1 MASRQ
6 MPSKRRLPAW
16 MEVVHHQNSSVSN
29 SCGEPQSSDLG
40 FSEKL
45 ETDQKRP
52 HLVNS
57 SEPQVVDE
65 SGACCPDEEV
75 KQIAAA
81 GMLASAAV
89 KRASVA
95 SVSARQVIEQ
105 AMPLLTFT
113 GRPTYS
119 CHYADCAGICDDI
132 LTSLTSSDP
141 VAVGFDMEWPV
152 SFQKGSSSKTA
163 LIQLCFSETACYL
176 FHVSAMLKFPVA
188 LKNLIGDTRVVLV
201 GLNIEA
207 DLWRLER
214 DYDFRVKTLID
225 RGSVIDVG
233 RLANQKLKSSEKWT
247 LDGLCKNVLRKRLNK
262 DVKLRCGDWREV
274 PLSAE
279 QKLYASTDAYA
290 GLLLYQCLSNK

>member
-1 MASRQ
+1 MASKQ
-6 MPSKRRLPAW
+6 VPSKRRLPAW
-16 MEVVHHQNSSVSN
+16 MEVVHHQNSSMSN
-29 SCGEPQSSDLG
+29 SRGESPSLDLG
-40 FSEKL
+40 VSEQL

-57 SEPQVVDE
+57 SELKAVDE
-65 SGACCPDEEV
+65 SAAHCPDEEV
-75 KQIAAA
+75 KQI
-81 GMLASAAV
+81 SAV
-89 KRASVA
+89 KRAAVA
-95 SVSARQVIEQ
+95 SVSAGQVIEQ

-113 GRPTYS
+113 GRPIYS
-119 CHYADCAGICDDI
+119 CHYADCAGICDDL
-132 LTSLTSSDP
+132 LTSLSSPDP

-176 FHVSAMLKFPVA
+176 FHVSAMLTLPVA
-188 LKNLIGDTRVVLV
+188 LKNLIGDARVMLV

-214 DYDFRVKTLID
+214 DYDFRVKALID

-247 LDGLCKNVLRKRLNK
+247 LDGLCKNVLRKWLNK

-290 GLLLYQCLSNK
+290 GLLLYQYLSNK